1 MHAKGSSKPHPI
13 ASLEAGIA
21 KQTYYRWRRE
31 QGQIGLEGDDSVP
44 AEKIYPFLSAEA
56 AQFIASTRSVQ
67 VLVQFHLVLCFD
79 TQSANYCD
87 TTFVQQEE
95 RAGVRI

>member
-1 MHAKGSSKPHPI
+1 MDLLPLA
-13 ASLEAGIA
+13 
-21 KQTYYRWRRE
+21 QRV
-31 QGQIGLEGDDSVP
+31 GQISREGNDRVP
-44 AEKIYPFLSAEA
+44 AEKICPFFSAEA

-67 VLVQFHLVLCFD
+67 VLVQFHLVLCLD

-87 TTFVQQEE
+87 TTVVQQEE